1 MTHTLEATLMIGR
14 DGLDVRTAARR
25 IGAAAAAR
33 ADEYDVDGGFPHAD
47 IVHLHEAGLLLAPFP
62 AAMGGVGLGSDINDP
77 TALLDVLV
85 AVGRGSLTLGRL
97 FEGHVNAVKLVT
109 RYGSAENLALLH
121 KEAAVGVPTGV
132 WMAEDGMPLR
142 LETGSNGARLEG
154 RKVLA
159 SGSGHFRRP
168 LIAAKTEKGSQMVIP
183 YLADIERVDASGW
196 TTLGMRATATGTVDF
211 TGIAIGRDEMVGE
224 PNDYMT
230 SPLFRGGAWR
240 VIATQLGGVEAI
252 LDHYRAQLSSG
263 RGADDPLQLARLGE
277 ALIAAETA
285 RLWVTKACR
294 TAEDPL
300 ADPNVIDA
308 TVDLA
313 RNAFEGAAL
322 RVIALAQKAIGLRAF
337 LRPNPLERII
347 RDLSTYMRQPALDPS
362 LTSAARFFLTEPHHA
377 SGEPARG

>member
-1 MTHTLEATLMIGR
+1 M
-14 DGLDVRTAARR
+14 ARR
-25 IGAAAAAR
+25 VGAAAAER
-33 ADEYDVDGGFPHAD
+33 ASTYDDDGCFPDAD
-47 IVHLHEAGLLLAPFP
+47 IGHLHAAGLLLAPFP
-62 AAMGGVGLGSDINDP
+62 EAMGGIGLGSATSDP
-77 TALLDVLV
+77 TELLDVLV

-109 RYGSAENLALLH
+109 RYGDAANLALLH
-121 KEAAVGVPTGV
+121 EEAAAGFPTGV
-132 WMAEDGMPLR
+132 WMAEDGTPLR
-142 LETGSNGARLEG
+142 LEKGPACGRLQG

-159 SGSGHFRRP
+159 SGCGRFRRP
-168 LIAAKTEKGSQMVIP
+168 LVAATTGEGSQMVIP
-183 YLADIERVDASGW
+183 FVEHGRADSSGW

-211 TGIAIGRDEMVGE
+211 TGIPVNDDEVVGK

-240 VIATQLGGVEAI
+240 VIATQLGGVEAV
-252 LDHYRAQLSSG
+252 LEQYRAQLSG
-263 RGADDPLQLARLGE
+263 VRGAGDPLQLARFGE

-285 RLWVTKACR
+285 RLWVIKACR
-294 TAEDPL
+294 TAEDPF
-300 ADPNVIDA
+300 ADPSVVDA

-347 RDLSTYMRQPALDPS
+347 RDLSTYMRQPALDMS
-362 LTSAARFFLTEPHHA
+362 LTSAARFFLTE
-377 SGEPARG
+377 SARPLDQPTGV

>member
-1 MTHTLEATLMIGR
+1 MTHNFEADHAIERGSR
-14 DGLDVRTAARR
+14 DTRTAARR
-25 IGAAAAAR
+25 VGAAAAGR
-33 ADEYDVDGGFPHAD
+33 AGAYDVDGGFPDAD
-47 IVHLHEAGLLLAPFP
+47 IDHLRAAGLLLAPFP
-62 AAMGGVGLGSDINDP
+62 EAMGGVSLGSDANDP

-85 AVGRGSLTLGRL
+85 AVGQGSLTLGRL

-109 RYGSAENLALLH
+109 RYGSADNLALLH
-121 KEAAVGVPTGV
+121 DEAVAGYPTGV
-132 WMAEDGMPLR
+132 WMAEDGVPLR
-142 LETGSNGARLEG
+142 LERGPDGTRLRG
-154 RKVLA
+154 RKILA
-159 SGSGHFRRP
+159 SGAGHVRRP
-168 LIAAKTEKGSQMVIP
+168 LVAAKVDEGSLMTIP
-183 YLADIERVDASGW
+183 FVADPARTDASGW

-211 TGIAIGRDEMVGE
+211 TGLSVGDDEIVGA

-252 LDHYRAQLSSG
+252 LDHYRTQLSG
-263 RGADDPLQLARLGE
+263 VGDPLQLARFGE

-294 TAEDPL
+294 IAEDP
-300 ADPNVIDA
+300 AIDPNVIDA

-347 RDLSTYMRQPALDPS
+347 RDLSTYMRQPALDAS
-362 LTSAARFFLTEPHHA
+362 LTSAARFFLTD
-377 SGEPARG
+377 PARAVDDPAET

>member
-1 MTHTLEATLMIGR
+1 MVDAIDQGAY
-14 DGLDVRTAARR
+14 DVRAAARR
-25 IGAAAAAR
+25 VGAAAAGR
-33 ADEYDVDGGFPHAD
+33 ASAHDADGGFPDAD
-47 IVHLHEAGLLLAPFP
+47 IRHLREAGLLLAPFP
-62 AAMGGVGLGSDINDP
+62 AAMGGVDLGSDAIDP

-97 FEGHVNAVKLVT
+97 YEGHVNAVKLVA
-109 RYGSAENLALLH
+109 RYGGADNLARAH
-121 KEAAVGVPTGV
+121 DEAVAGYPMGV
-132 WMAEDGMPLR
+132 WMAEDGTPLR
-142 LETGSNGARLEG
+142 LEAGPDGARLQGSRILRG
-154 RKVLA
+154 RKILA
-159 SGSGHFRRP
+159 SGCGHIRRP
-168 LIAAKTEKGSQMVIP
+168 LIAAATEAGPQMVIP
-183 YLADIERVDASGW
+183 FLADPARADASGW

-211 TGIAIGRDEMVGE
+211 TGIAVGDDEVVGR

-252 LDHYRAQLSSG
+252 LDQYKAQLSG
-263 RGADDPLQLARLGE
+263 VRGVGDPLQLARFGE

-294 TAEDPL
+294 TAEDPC
-300 ADPNVIDA
+300 ADPRVVDA

-322 RVIALAQKAIGLRAF
+322 RVIAGAQKAIGLRAF

-347 RDLSTYMRQPALDPS
+347 RDLSTYMRQPALDAS
-362 LTSAARFFLTEPHHA
+362 LVSAAGFFLTA
-377 SGEPARG
+377 PAADQAPA